1 MTRVRYVGRFLPMIQ
16 SGGDCV
22 IVLADSSSCEYIGV
36 RIESDVRGT
45 DRYTIA
51 RMVAAALNAY
61 NQPQEQKQ
69 EVPK

>member
-1 MTRVRYVGRFLPMIQ
+1 MIQ

-22 IVLADSSSCEYIGV
+22 IVLADSSSCEYVGV

-61 NQPQEQKQ
+61 NQPSQEQEQKQ
-69 EVPK
+69 GDR